1 MVDMTTKD
9 DNKTREQLLR
19 EVQELRQRLA
29 ELAAS
34 RSEMSPDEEIVQIF
48 RSSTPIGL
56 FIVQDGKFKFVNE
69 NFRAVTAG
77 GPEGLLDTESMNLVL
92 PEDREMVRENA
103 IKMLK
108 GQSSA
113 PYKYRIMTRT
123 GQVRWLLEGV
133 SSIQYQGKRAVL
145 GHSMD
150 VTERELAQE
159 KLEEAYEKERKTRQ
173 ELEAEVQRRVEFTR
187 ALVHELKTPL
197 TPIMSS
203 SELLVSG
210 LREEPWL
217 SVARNI
223 HRGAGNLNRRID
235 ELLDLARGE
244 IGMLRLR
251 PVSVDILHLLH
262 NISDEMS
269 VVASSNGQILKAE
282 LPESL
287 PNIWGDE
294 DRLRQVVLNL
304 LINASKFTPEGG
316 TITLRAKQMNG
327 SIIVEVQDTG
337 RGIPEEEQRRL
348 FVAYHRQLSDLEHL
362 SGLGLGLA
370 LSKNLVELHGGKI
383 WVQSHEGKGSTFF
396 FSVPIAPPGQES
408 DSGQISVTEVGD
420 NEGTRS

>member
-1 MVDMTTKD
+1 
-9 DNKTREQLLR
+9 
-19 EVQELRQRLA
+19 
-29 ELAAS
+29 
-34 RSEMSPDEEIVQIF
+34 
-48 RSSTPIGL
+48 
-56 FIVQDGKFKFVNE
+56 
-69 NFRAVTAG
+69 
-77 GPEGLLDTESMNLVL
+77 
-92 PEDREMVRENA
+92 
-103 IKMLK
+103 
-108 GQSSA
+108 
-113 PYKYRIMTRT
+113 
-123 GQVRWLLEGV
+123 
-133 SSIQYQGKRAVL
+133 
-145 GHSMD
+145 MD

-173 ELEAEVQRRVEFTR
+173 ELEEEVQRRVEFTR

-304 LINASKFTPEGG
+304 LINATKFTPEGG